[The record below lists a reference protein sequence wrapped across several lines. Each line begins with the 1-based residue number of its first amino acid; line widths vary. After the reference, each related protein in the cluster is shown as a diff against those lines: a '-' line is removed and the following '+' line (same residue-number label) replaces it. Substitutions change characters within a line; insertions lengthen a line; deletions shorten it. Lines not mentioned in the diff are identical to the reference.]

1 MNEQETHAY
10 LAERLGIFPRLV
22 PFFFELQQDKVILN
36 PLLLESVP
44 RLGRLLDLR
53 PGRKVL
59 DLACGRAGVSLPLV
73 HIYKVELTGVD
84 LLPDLIREAWARAE
98 ASGLYPQCNFTVADA
113 AWFAAHTRRTWDVVL
128 MLGASFIWTG
138 LDGALQALPRLVA
151 SGGYLAVGE
160 PYYLPQAVR
169 RPDHPFLTKEE
180 TTRRLGVVGP
190 VVEILDDGEAGWK
203 AYHDPEEKVRTR
215 LRKDHAGDAE
225 LLDFL
230 TATEEAAWWEQ
241 EHLGWAVW
249 ILKMDG

>member
-1 MNEQETHAY
+1 MNEQETYDY
-10 LAERLGIFPRLV
+10 LAKRLGISPRLV
-22 PFFFELQQDKVILN
+22 PFFIELHQDKVIIN
-36 PLLLESVP
+36 PLLIESVR

-53 PGRKVL
+53 PGHRVL

-84 LLPDLIREAWARAE
+84 ILPDFIREAWARAE
-98 ASGLYPQCNFTVADA
+98 TTGLYPQCNFTVADA

-128 MLGASFIWTG
+128 MLGASFIWGG

-151 SGGYLAVGE
+151 PGGYLAVGE
-160 PYYLPQAVR
+160 PYYLPQAEL

-180 TTRRLGVVGP
+180 TTRRVGVVGP

-203 AYHDPEEKVRTR
+203 AYHDPEEKIRAR
-215 LRKDHAGDAE
+215 LRKDHAADAE

-230 TATEEAAWWEQ
+230 TTTEEAARWEREQ
-241 EHLGWAVW
+241 LGWAVW
-249 ILKMDG
+249 VLKMDG